1 MSDRIEQMR
10 IELMNDLYHV
20 MGDPERV
27 EAILN
32 PSVDD
37 DATDA
42 TDVAPLYFVAVAS
55 QSTPGKV
62 RRYDVN
68 HLSSSSQR
76 NAFLLQTAL
85 QALVTTS
92 DDDMRTSIK
101 EFVHAIIET
110 L

>member
-32 PSVDD
+32 PAPSVDD
-37 DATDA
+37 DA

-101 EFVHAIIET
+101 EYVHAIIET